1 MTEETIYFCMPLIG
15 RLAAKNWDHVVE
27 LLDQTLQSVLTQE
40 GNLRVLVACNDVPAS
55 RFIDDPRLEFLRVG
69 GEVPQTWQEKIRDKT
84 IKLRRIVEEV
94 CHRGGGY
101 VVMMDADDLVSNR
114 LTQHIARTDNQIGYL
129 FQSGYLFN
137 VAGKRFRLA
146 NDFPNHCGTCAVFY
160 VGKNDLTPGRG
171 ICAIIEHGEHTE
183 YAKDSAAIGRRLER
197 IPFPA
202 AIYLRH
208 HGDNVSL
215 ARKSILRFRKT
226 RNFLRRLVSRIYIDD
241 EIRAEFSVP
250 PHY

>member
-1 MTEETIYFCMPLIG
+1 MTEDTICFCMPLIG
-15 RLAAKNWDHVVE
+15 RLASNNWDHVVE

-40 GNLRVLVACNDVPAS
+40 GNIRVLVACNDVPAS
-55 RFIDDPRLEFLRVG
+55 RFIYDPRLEFLHVEG
-69 GEVPQTWQEKIRDKT
+69 AVPQTWGEKIRDKT
-84 IKLRRIVEEV
+84 IKLRRIAEEV
-94 CHRGGGY
+94 CRRGGGY

-114 LTQHIARTDNQIGYL
+114 LTRHIASTDNKIGYL
-129 FQSGYLFN
+129 FQAGYLFN
-137 VAGKRFRLA
+137 VAGQSFGLT
-146 NDFPNHCGTCAVFY
+146 NDFPIHCGTCAVFY
-160 VGKNDLTPGRG
+160 VGENDLTPGVG
-171 ICAIIEHGEHTE
+171 VCAIIEQGKHTE
-183 YAKDSAAIGRRLER
+183 YAKHSEAMGRRLEAV
-197 IPFPA
+197 PFPA

-226 RNFLRRLVSRIYIDD
+226 RNFLRRLVNRIYIND

>member
-1 MTEETIYFCMPLIG
+1 MPLIG

-55 RFIDDPRLEFLRVG
+55 RFIHDPRLEFLSIVG
-69 GEVPQTWQEKIRDKT
+69 KVPQTWQEKIRDKT
-84 IKLRRIVEEV
+84 IKLRTVVDEV

-114 LTQHIARTDNQIGYL
+114 LTQYITSTDNKIGYL

-137 VAGKRFRLA
+137 VAGRSFRLTH
-146 NDFPNHCGTCAVFY
+146 DFPIHCGTCGVFY
-160 VGKNDLTPGRG
+160 LGENDLTPGLG
-171 ICAIIEHGEHTE
+171 VCAIIEHGKHTE
-183 YAKDSAAIGRRLER
+183 YAKHSEALGRRLER
-197 IPFPA
+197 VPFPA

-208 HGDNVSL
+208 HGANVSL

-226 RNFLRRLVSRIYIDD
+226 RNFLRRLVNRIYIDD

-250 PHY
+250 PQY